1 MSSYHKKRNFQKSLY
16 SYNNIN
22 NIDIKKSQENKRMTI
37 MNELLISHPDLL
49 ENFRRRHSKTPCR
62 LRIKSP
68 LTSKSNSNILDS
80 KKLSPR
86 ETTNLKLKLKLN
98 KNNPQIRK
106 QNIKQKNFK
115 KNFREM
121 NTSPL
126 IRHINVQGEKRTIN
140 ILKDRNKNKKKNK
153 YISNSQKKE
162 RNNKKQKKDN
172 NVLSRSESF
181 SILDIKKNNNNKD
194 SKELDNSNNNNF
206 NLNKKEENKEKE
218 NDNKNNNIKE
228 QSYII
233 DNKEN
238 NQNNNN
244 KDNDYIIKSKTSDFI
259 NENNDNNSNSQKKI
273 NEKNKVNK
281 KIYKIESLSQVG
293 YSGPGI
299 LKYNQDNFFVYKN
312 LNDENNVLFIGVCDG
327 HGLVGHDVSKY
338 LINNLPKNLNQELK
352 KTNKYIADRKTLY
365 STMKKVF
372 ISTNKDLCKNP
383 NIDTQFSGSTCVTI
397 ILTKNKII
405 SGNAGDSR
413 AVMGRY
419 INGEWTSIDLSHDQK
434 PNNPGEKERILAHGG
449 RIEAYKD
456 ENGGDFGP
464 PRVWLKYEDVP
475 GLAMSRSFGDE
486 IAASV
491 GTISEPEIEEYD
503 ITNDDKFII
512 IASDGIW
519 EFISSQECVNFIKD
533 FYLKKD
539 LKGCLKFLLNESS
552 KRWIKEEEVID
563 DITAVLIFF
572 ED

>member
-140 ILKDRNKNKKKNK
+140 ILKDRNQNKKKNK

-206 NLNKKEENKEKE
+206 NLSKKEENKEKE
-218 NDNKNNNIKE
+218 NDNKNNILKE
-228 QSYII
+228 QSYIV

-244 KDNDYIIKSKTSDFI
+244 DNIIKSKSSEFI

>member
-16 SYNNIN
+16 SYN

-86 ETTNLKLKLKLN
+86 ETTNLKLKLN

-140 ILKDRNKNKKKNK
+140 ILKDRNQNKKKNK

-194 SKELDNSNNNNF
+194 SKELDNCNNNNF
-206 NLNKKEENKEKE
+206 NLSKKEENKEKE
-218 NDNKNNNIKE
+218 NDNKNNILKE
-228 QSYII
+228 QSYIV

-244 KDNDYIIKSKTSDFI
+244 DNIIKSKSSEFI